1 LRYRYHLLAITIVC
15 SAIPTAAHAGAV
27 AMMER
32 VEAGPD
38 TLMSAEPQ
46 GPTAADTI
54 GAQGLPISRT
64 ALSVTA

>member
-15 SAIPTAAHAGAV
+15 SAVPTAAHAGAV

-32 VEAGPD
+32 LVAEPD
-38 TLMSAEPQ
+38 AVTWVEPQ

-54 GAQGLPISRT
+54 GAQGRPISRT

>member
-15 SAIPTAAHAGAV
+15 SAVPAAAHARAV

-38 TLMSAEPQ
+38 ALTSVEPQ

-54 GAQGLPISRT
+54 GAQGRPISRT